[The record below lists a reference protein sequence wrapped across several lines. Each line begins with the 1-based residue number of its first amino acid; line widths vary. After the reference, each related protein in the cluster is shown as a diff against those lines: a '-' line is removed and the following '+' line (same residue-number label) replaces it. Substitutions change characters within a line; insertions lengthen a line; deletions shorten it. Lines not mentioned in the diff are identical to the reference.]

1 MLIALYH
8 SDHKKDGL
16 KARLGYAL
24 IRLGQISEVYSQYT
38 HCEAILSGTW
48 QQAEIGSAS
57 VRDGNKVRV
66 KSTDLT
72 PGHWTVLDVPA
83 ADVNRA
89 QQWFEDNEGTPYS
102 MAGAVTSALWIARV
116 VLRILGREPQ
126 ELGMWCSRAVGA
138 SIGLVGS
145 QDMSVAELAAA
156 LWNLPGTRDV
166 TTEFFSRPLEGHAT

>member
-8 SDHKKDGL
+8 GDHKKDGI

-24 IRLGQISEVYSQYT
+24 IRLGQVSEVYSQYT
-38 HCEAILSGTW
+38 HCEAILAGTW
-48 QQAEIGSAS
+48 QKAFIGSAS
-57 VRDGNKVRV
+57 VRDGNKVRT

-72 PGHWTVLDVPA
+72 PGHWTILDVPTA
-83 ADVNRA
+83 NVYRSLM
-89 QQWFEDNEGTPYS
+89 WFEANDGKPYS

-126 ELGMWCSRAVGA
+126 ELGMWCSRAVGE

-166 TTEFFSRPLEGHAT
+166 TTEFFQQQP